1 MNVHI
6 ISKEFIFEKLITM
19 NDVFLFKETKEKD
32 FFSTMTVTKIAKL
45 WKETIQPYSTLSV
58 LVE

>member
-6 ISKEFIFEKLITM
+6 ISKEVVFEKLITM
-19 NDVFLFKETKEKD
+19 NDVFLFKESKERD

-45 WKETIQPYSTLSV
+45 WKETTQPESPLCV